1 MVNEES
7 YKYLTERIGKITNA
21 LYKVTDFLSDQE
33 PLKWSLRGSS
43 VSILI
48 NIVSLKDKDSQ
59 SKVASFVEIFESLN
73 KVIHM
78 LDLASMSG
86 FIAGLNFEI
95 LKREYE
101 KIGEL
106 IEDDKKE
113 EILFSD
119 KLFPEL
125 SGSVHKNNNH
135 FGNGQSNTDN
145 GQYKGQ
151 SLDKGQG
158 LYKGHMDKGQGRNMS
173 IRDNYYGMNHSQN
186 NQRLDGNKR
195 SLNQNKDI
203 VIDNKNNLNKDQ
215 FIDNQKDIQ
224 LREIVNFVKDN
235 GHVTI
240 KDISSRFPSMSQKT
254 IQRRLLQV
262 VDNGLLEKE
271 GDKRWRRYFVGK

>member
-1 MVNEES
+1 MVNEEG

-21 LYKVTDFLSDQE
+21 LYKVTDFLSDKE

-48 NIVSLKDKDSQ
+48 NIVSLEDKDSQ
-59 SKVASFVEIFESLN
+59 GKVASFAEIFESLN

-78 LDLASMSG
+78 LDLASISG

-106 IEDDKKE
+106 IEADKKE

-125 SGSVHKNNNH
+125 SDSVHKNSSP
-135 FGNGQSNTDN
+135 FGNGQLNTGN

-158 LYKGHMDKGQGRNMS
+158 LYKGQISKGQERNMS
-173 IRDNYYGMNHSQN
+173 IRDNYYGMGVSQN
-186 NQRLDGNKR
+186 KPLIDSNRR

-203 VIDNKNNLNKDQ
+203 IKDIKNNLNKEQ

-240 KDISSRFPSMSQKT
+240 KDISSRFPGMSQKT

-271 GDKRWRRYFVGK
+271 GDKRWRRYFVSK